1 MGISKKQR
9 DKIWSNVPRLLSKE
23 EIEELSKVNDLYD
36 DVQKIKSKYNK
47 FKQL

>member
-23 EIEELSKVNDLYD
+23 EFEKLSKVINDLYD
-36 DVQKIKSKYNK
+36 DVPKIKSKYR
-47 FKQL
+47 